1 MTKIS
6 RRRAIAGLGAAAA
19 ATVARPRSAKA
30 AGELTVWWSQGF
42 YEAENKAVIDSF
54 AAWEKQTGTKVN
66 LTIINSPDIVTKLTA
81 AVQVADVPDL
91 VHPIT
96 LSPFLASRL
105 AWDDKLE
112 DLTDVIESQKAEYH
126 QIAIL
131 GSRYYNAKLKKH
143 AHYTVPIKCG
153 TLLEQAWRPLIE
165 EAGFTDADIPKT
177 QDAYFDFFQTVHDK
191 LRAKGKR
198 IYGLGYSMAA
208 KEGDAN
214 TLFHHFLV
222 AYGGKDIVLPSGQL
236 NVDDPAVRKAA
247 MTALE
252 RLTTPYKKGY
262 VPPGAINWGDVDN
275 NNAFFARQIVMTP
288 NATISIP
295 VAQMEKPDQY
305 YKQIIT
311 HGIPLG
317 NDGKPVPSLLL
328 VQPLLIPKGAK
339 NVDGAKDF
347 LRGFIQPASLNQY
360 LKETRGRWLPVMMSN
375 IKSDPYWQDP
385 SDPHR
390 PVAVEAGLI
399 KPSIPWWMSYN
410 PAYAAVLSEQ
420 LWPQAEANITQKNMT
435 PEQAVEVAVN
445 GIKTIFD
452 RFRIG

>member
-1 MTKIS
+1 MNKIS
-6 RRRAIAGLGAAAA
+6 RRRAVVGIGAAAA
-19 ATVARPRSAKA
+19 AAVARPRSAKA
-30 AGELTVWWSQGF
+30 AEELTVWWSQGY
-42 YEAENKAVIDSF
+42 YEAENKAIIDNF

-81 AVQVADVPDL
+81 AVQVGDVPDL

-96 LSPFLASRL
+96 LSAFLASRL

-112 DLTDVIESQKAEYH
+112 DLTDVIESEKAEFH
-126 QIAIL
+126 HIAIL
-131 GSRYYNAKLKKH
+131 GSRYYNAKLQKH
-143 AHYTVPIKCG
+143 SHYTVPIKCS
-153 TLLEQAWRPLIE
+153 TLMEQAWRPMIE
-165 EAGFTDADIPKT
+165 EVGFTDADIPKT
-177 QDAYFDFFQTVHDK
+177 HDAYFDFFQTVHEK

-198 IYGLGYSMAA
+198 VYGLGYSMAA
-208 KEGDAN
+208 KEADAN

-236 NVDDPAVRKAA
+236 NIDDPAIRKAA
-247 MTALE
+247 VTSLE
-252 RLTTPYKKGY
+252 RLTTPYKKGF

-288 NATISIP
+288 NATISIA
-295 VAQMEKPDQY
+295 VAQMEKADQY

-317 NDGKPVPSLLL
+317 NDGKPVPSLLG
-328 VQPLLIPKGAK
+328 VQPVLIPKGAK
-339 NVDGAKDF
+339 NVDGAKNF
-347 LRGFIQPASLNQY
+347 LRGFIRPASLNQY
-360 LKETRGRWLPVMMSN
+360 LKEARGRWLPVMMSN
-375 IKSDPYWQDP
+375 IESDPYWRDR

-390 PVAVEAGLI
+390 PIAVDTGLI

-420 LWPQAEANITQKNMT
+420 LWPQAEANVTQKNMT
-435 PEQAVEVAVN
+435 PEQAAEIAIN
-445 GIKTIFD
+445 GVKTIFD
-452 RFRIG
+452 RFKIG